1 MKKVLLIIL
10 FLLVT
15 AMLFCEEYR
24 YIEYNDTGYP
34 ASTGTP
40 TLRVVLNRDG
50 NTLGFGFSST
60 DPTTS
65 GITSIND
72 VLLGLYTELDPN
84 TGKIQLKGRAPSFY
98 IWWQIKKP
106 SEENTSEYSFSVSKS
121 GDFSYGEKSIQYT
134 VKLNLDSG
142 TEILRSNES
151 KELDKLDKNSEYD
164 ENSIHS
170 ASYLVEIN
178 TEDVSGV
185 PYGTILSSSIVLEVK
200 TKT

>member
-10 FLLVT
+10 FSLVT
-15 AMLFCEEYR
+15 AMLFCEEYKS
-24 YIEYNDTGYP
+24 IEYNGTGYP
-34 ASTGTP
+34 ASTSTP
-40 TLRVVLNRDG
+40 TLSVELNRDG

-60 DPTTS
+60 DPKSTS

-72 VLLGLYTELDPN
+72 VLLELYTELDPD
-84 TGKIQLKGRAPSFY
+84 TGKIQLKGRASFY
-98 IWWQIKKP
+98 IWWQIQKP
-106 SEENTSEYSFSVSKS
+106 LEENTKGYSFSVRKS
-121 GDFSYGEKSIQYT
+121 GDLSYGGESISYT
-134 VKLNLDSG
+134 ENLKVDSS
-142 TEILRSNES
+142 TEIEISNDS
-151 KELDKLDKNSEYD
+151 KEIDKYSKYE

-200 TKT
+200 TKI

>member
-1 MKKVLLIIL
+1 MRRLLLIT
-10 FLLVT
+10 LLSLLT
-15 AMLFCEEYR
+15 TSIFCAGYTQ
-24 YIEYNDTGYP
+24 YNGTGSP
-34 ASTGTP
+34 SSLP
-40 TLRVVLNRDG
+40 SLVVELRSEG
-50 NTLGFGFSST
+50 HTLGFGFSST
-60 DPTTS
+60 NPES
-65 GITSIND
+65 EGITNI
-72 VLLGLYTELDPN
+72 TEMPLSLSSKLNPN
-84 TGKIQLKGRAPSFY
+84 TGKITLIGSTSFY

-106 SEENTSEYSFSVSKS
+106 SEGNTSEYSFSVSKS

-142 TEILRSNES
+142 TEILKSNES
-151 KELDKLDKNSEYD
+151 KELDRLDTNSEYD

-200 TKT
+200 TKI

>member
-10 FLLVT
+10 FSIVT
-15 AMLFCEEYR
+15 AMLFCEEYKS
-24 YIEYNDTGYP
+24 IEYNGTGYP
-34 ASTGTP
+34 ASTSIP
-40 TLRVVLNRDG
+40 TLSVELNRDG

-60 DPTTS
+60 DPKSTS
-65 GITSIND
+65 GITNI
-72 VLLGLYTELDPN
+72 TEMPLSLSSKLNPN
-84 TGKIQLKGRAPSFY
+84 TGKITLIGSTSFY
-98 IWWQIKKP
+98 IWWQIQMP
-106 SEENTSEYSFSVSKS
+106 IEGGTVYSFSVSKS

-142 TEILRSNES
+142 TKILTSNDS
-151 KELDKLDKNSEYD
+151 QELDTYSKYEES
-164 ENSIHS
+164 SIHS

-200 TKT
+200 TKI

>member
-10 FLLVT
+10 FSLVT

-40 TLRVVLNRDG
+40 TLKVVLNSDG

-60 DPTTS
+60 NPKS
-65 GITSIND
+65 EGITNITEMPLS
-72 VLLGLYTELDPN
+72 LSSELDSD
-84 TGKIQLKGRAPSFY
+84 TGKITLIGSTSFY
-98 IWWQIKKP
+98 IWWQIQMPLEK
-106 SEENTSEYSFSVSKS
+106 NTKGYSFSVSKS
-121 GDFSYGEKSIQYT
+121 GDLSGGGKSISYT
-134 VKLNLDSG
+134 ANLTMDSG
-142 TEILRSNES
+142 TKVISTDS
-151 KELDKLDKNSEYD
+151 KELDTYSEYD
-164 ENSIHS
+164 KNSIHS

-178 TEDVSGV
+178 TEDSSGV

-200 TKT
+200 TKI

>member
-10 FLLVT
+10 FSLVT
-15 AMLFCEEYR
+15 AMLFCEEYKS
-24 YIEYNDTGYP
+24 IEYNGTGYP
-34 ASTGTP
+34 ASTSIP
-40 TLRVVLNRDG
+40 TLSVELNRDG

-60 DPTTS
+60 DPKSTS
-65 GITSIND
+65 GITNI
-72 VLLGLYTELDPN
+72 TEMPLSLSSKLNPN
-84 TGKIQLKGRAPSFY
+84 TGKITLIGSTSFY

-106 SEENTSEYSFSVSKS
+106 SEGNTSEYSFSVSKS

-142 TEILRSNES
+142 TKILKSNES
-151 KELDKLDKNSEYD
+151 KELDRLDTNSEYD

-200 TKT
+200 TKI

>member
-10 FLLVT
+10 FSLVT

-34 ASTGTP
+34 VSTSTP
-40 TLRVVLNRDG
+40 TLKVVLNSDG

-60 DPTTS
+60 DPTSKS

-72 VLLGLYTELDPN
+72 VLLGLYTELDPD
-84 TGKIQLKGRAPSFY
+84 TGKIQLKGRASFY
-98 IWWQIKKP
+98 IWWQIQKP
-106 SEENTSEYSFSVSKS
+106 LEENTKGYSFSVRKS
-121 GDFSYGEKSIQYT
+121 GDLSGGGKSISYT
-134 VKLNLDSG
+134 ANLTMDSG
-142 TEILRSNES
+142 TKVISTDS
-151 KELDKLDKNSEYD
+151 KELDTYSEYD
-164 ENSIHS
+164 KNSIHS

-178 TEDVSGV
+178 TEDASGV

-200 TKT
+200 TKI